1 MQNSALP
8 RVAAIHDLSCFG
20 RCALTVIEP
29 TLSAMG
35 LQVVPIPTALLSSH
49 TGGFDGLYFRDLTED
64 MRKIIAHFYSLGLT
78 FDAIYS
84 GFLGSAEQIGIVE
97 DFIRQFGEGA
107 LVAVDPV
114 MGDDGVLYKTY
125 TEELVDGMRHL
136 CSLADVITPNL
147 TEACFLLR
155 REMPALPLED
165 RASAKALAGELCSE
179 LSRAF
184 GTKKIVITGLHYGQ
198 TVANACLEDRSLSLI
213 ETPCFPRSFPGTG
226 DIFASVLVGALVGGK
241 SLCDAVR
248 TAADFTCR
256 TISVSQ
262 DSPEPSR
269 NGVAFEGCLGD
280 LTL

>member
-35 LQVVPIPTALLSSH
+35 QQVIPIPTALLSSH

-64 MRKIIAHFYSLGLT
+64 MRKIIDHFDKLGLT

-97 DFIRQFGEGA
+97 DFIRRFGRDA

-125 TEELVDGMRHL
+125 TAELVEGMRHL
-136 CSLADVITPNL
+136 CSLADLITPNL
-147 TEACFLLR
+147 TEACFLTR
-155 REMPALPLED
+155 REMPALPLAD
-165 RASAKALAGELCSE
+165 RSSAEALAEELC
-179 LSRAF
+179 RALYESF
-184 GTKKIVITGLHYGQ
+184 GTKKIVVTGLHYGE
-198 TVANACLEDRSLSLI
+198 TVANACFEDGKVSLI

-226 DIFASVLVGALVGGK
+226 DLFASVLVGSLTNGK
-241 SLCDAVR
+241 SLSDAVR
-248 TAADFTCR
+248 VAADFTCR
-256 TISVSQ
+256 TIALSQ

-269 NGVAFEGCLGD
+269 NGVAFEKCLGD
-280 LTL
+280 LTR